1 MINNAENQ
9 AIRKEL
15 ERILREQMMGA
26 EDEENNQAVKEYE
39 ELKKLLKMIE
49 KTQYFNVSKYM

>member
-49 KTQYFNVSKYM
+49 KT